1 MLNLLKSLRSVLS
14 QSDFN
19 KLLFM
24 SLALTLVA
32 LIEVG
37 GLALIAFLVLN
48 LENLSGAL
56 LDVAFIEVLLNLLG
70 LSEDKILFLFSGLII
85 LYSLLT
91 IVISTISI
99 RRISIF
105 SELMGAKIKTSLLK
119 NFLNLEWLDFLK
131 SHSSKNMSRIIND
144 GDIVADM
151 INFFMNL
158 FNKFILALV
167 ITVALF
173 IFNPLATLGLIL
185 ILSTAYL
192 LIFTAFKS
200 QSGKNSLQIAKY
212 MDATLGIVTNIF
224 GSFKE
229 IIFYNNQKKVI
240 SNFEQVDSDL
250 ANLKGINMSLSYM
263 PRFYIDATLL
273 MMLIMA
279 AIFVSHYGISA
290 SAFFATLSVY
300 GLAGLKLLPAFQ
312 NIFYFTYEIFTRL
325 PHLNNVTA
333 LLAQD
338 PGNNLLHSSGD
349 PFQFKNEI
357 SFKNI
362 SFAYE
367 KDKNNSLIENINL
380 TMLRDQKIAIIGPT
394 GSGKSTFLDL
404 LLGMIEPDSGK
415 ITMDQEVLTKENLH
429 SYRRNF
435 SYVPQKIFFLEDTLQ
450 ENIVF
455 GSNQELDIDKLD
467 RAILNAS
474 LQELID
480 DLPNGLQTNI
490 SDSNQMVSGG
500 QKQCIGIARA
510 LYRGGDILILD
521 EATSGMDQALEQKIY
536 EAAVNSQVKAFI
548 SVTHKS
554 SLLDKFDKIF
564 VFNDGCIEA
573 IGSYEE
579 LKKTSNFFNSMVVQS
594 IN

>member
-536 EAAVNSQVKAFI
+536 EAAFNSQFKTFI

>member
-1 MLNLLKSLRSVLS
+1 
-14 QSDFN
+14 
-19 KLLFM
+19 M
-24 SLALTLVA
+24 SLSLTLVA

-37 GLALIAFLVLN
+37 GLAAIAFLVLN
-48 LENLSGAL
+48 LENLSDAL
-56 LDVAFIEVLLNLLG
+56 LDVEFVALLLNLLQ
-70 LSEDKILFLFSGLII
+70 LSEDTVLFLFAGFII
-85 LYSLLT
+85 SYSLLT

-99 RRISIF
+99 RSMSIF
-105 SELMGAKIKTSLLK
+105 SGLMGAKIKTSLLK
-119 NFLNLEWLDFLK
+119 HFLSLGWLDFLK
-131 SHSSKNMSRIIND
+131 SDSSKNMSRIIND

-151 INFFMNL
+151 INFIMNL
-158 FNKFILALV
+158 FNKLILALI
-167 ITVALF
+167 ITTALF
-173 IFNPLATLGLIL
+173 IFNPLITLGLTL

-192 LIFTAFKS
+192 LIFSAFKS
-200 QSGKNSLQIAKY
+200 QTKKNSLQITKY
-212 MDATLGIVTNIF
+212 TDVALEIITNVF

-229 IIFYNNQKKVI
+229 IIFYNNQKKAI
-240 SNFEQVDSDL
+240 SNFEQVDSKL
-250 ANLKGINMSLSYM
+250 ATLKGINMSLAYM
-263 PRFYIDATLL
+263 PRFYIDAALL
-273 MMLIMA
+273 MILIMA
-279 AIFVSHYGISA
+279 AIFVSYYGISA
-290 SAFFATLSVY
+290 SSFFAILSVY
-300 GLAGLKLLPAFQ
+300 GLAALKLLPAFQ
-312 NIFYFTYEIFTRL
+312 SIFYFSYEIFARL

-338 PGNNLLHSSGD
+338 AGNNLSDSPGAPL
-349 PFQFKNEI
+349 QFKNEI

-362 SFAYE
+362 SFAYK
-367 KDKNNSLIENINL
+367 KDQKNALIEKIDL
-380 TMLRDQKIAIIGPT
+380 TMCRGQKIAIVGPT

-404 LLGMIEPDSGK
+404 LLGMIEPDSGE
-415 ITMDQEVLTKENLH
+415 ITMDQETLSKKNLH

-435 SYVPQKIFFLEDTLQ
+435 SYVPQKIFFIEDTLQ

-455 GSNQELDIDKLD
+455 GSKQELDIDKLD

-521 EATSGMDQALEQKIY
+521 EATSGMDQVLEKKIY
-536 EAAVNSQVKAFI
+536 EAAFDSQFQTFI

-579 LKKTSNFFNSMVVQS
+579 LKKTSTFFNSMVNQPT
-594 IN
+594 N

>member
-1 MLNLLKSLRSVLS
+1 M
-14 QSDFN
+14 
-19 KLLFM
+19 FM
-24 SLALTLVA
+24 PLVLTLVA
-32 LIEVG
+32 LIEVV
-37 GLALIAFLVLN
+37 GLAAIAFLVLN

-56 LDVAFIEVLLNLLG
+56 LEFELFISLVNFLG
-70 LSEDKILFLFSGLII
+70 LANDQIIFLFTGLLFI
-85 LYSLLT
+85 YSLFT
-91 IVISTISI
+91 IIISSISI

-119 NFLNLEWLDFLK
+119 YFLGLDWLDFSK
-131 SHSSKNMSRIIND
+131 SHSSKNISRIVHD

-158 FNKFILALV
+158 FNKFVLALI
-167 ITVALF
+167 ITIALF
-173 IFNPLATLGLIL
+173 LFNATLTLIL
-185 ILSTAYL
+185 ILVLSSAYL
-192 LIFTAFKS
+192 IIFSAFKTDTK
-200 QSGKNSLQIAKY
+200 KNSLQITKY
-212 MDATLGIVTNIF
+212 MDITMGIITNVF

-229 IIFYNNQKKVI
+229 IIFYNNQKTVI
-240 SNFEQVDSDL
+240 ANFKQVDSNL
-250 ANLKGINMSLSYM
+250 ATLKGLNMSLAYM

-273 MMLIMA
+273 MILSIA
-279 AIFVSHYGISA
+279 SIFVSYNGVST

-300 GLAGLKLLPAFQ
+300 GLAALKLLPAFQ
-312 NIFYFTYEIFTRL
+312 NIFYFSYEIFSRM
-325 PHLNNVTA
+325 PHLNNVTT
-333 LLAQD
+333 LLAKD
-338 PGNNLLHSSGD
+338 HHNSIVSSSEE
-349 PFQFKNEI
+349 PFRFKNEI
-357 SFKNI
+357 SFNKI

-367 KDKNNSLIENINL
+367 KDNRDYLIENIDI
-380 TMLRDQKIAIIGPT
+380 TMLKGQKIAIIGPT

-404 LLGMIEPDSGK
+404 LLGMIEPDSGE
-415 ITMDQEVLTKENLH
+415 ITMDEEALSKKNLH

-435 SYVPQKIFFLEDTLQ
+435 AYVPQKIFFVEDTLQ

-455 GSNQELDIDKLD
+455 GSNQELDINKLD

-490 SDSNQMVSGG
+490 SDSNNLVSGG

-521 EATSGMDQALEQKIY
+521 EATSGMDQALEKKIY
-536 EAAVNSQVKAFI
+536 QAAFDSEFNTFI

-564 VFNDGCIEA
+564 VFNNGSIEA

-579 LKKTSNFFNSMVVQS
+579 LKKTSNFFNSMVNQPT
-594 IN
+594 N

>member
-1 MLNLLKSLRSVLS
+1 MLNLIKSLKSVLS
-14 QSDFN
+14 KSDFN

-24 SLALTLVA
+24 SLSLTLVA

-37 GLALIAFLVLN
+37 GLAAIAFLVLN
-48 LENLSGAL
+48 LENLSDAL
-56 LDVAFIEVLLNLLG
+56 LDVEFVALLLNLLQ
-70 LSEDKILFLFSGLII
+70 LSEDTVLFLFAGFII
-85 LYSLLT
+85 SYSLLT

-99 RRISIF
+99 RRMSIF
-105 SELMGAKIKTSLLK
+105 SGLVGAKIKTSILK
-119 NFLNLEWLDFLK
+119 HFLSLGWLDFLK
-131 SHSSKNMSRIIND
+131 SDSSKNMSRIIND
-144 GDIVADM
+144 GDVVADM
-151 INFFMNL
+151 ISFIMNL
-158 FNKFILALV
+158 FNKLILALI
-167 ITVALF
+167 ITTALF
-173 IFNPLATLGLIL
+173 IFNPLVTLGLTL

-192 LIFTAFKS
+192 LIFSAFKS
-200 QSGKNSLQIAKY
+200 QTKKNSLQITKY
-212 MDATLGIVTNIF
+212 TDIALEIITNVF

-229 IIFYNNQKKVI
+229 IIFYNNQKKAI
-240 SNFEQVDSDL
+240 SNFEQVDSNL
-250 ANLKGINMSLSYM
+250 ATFKGINMSLSYM
-263 PRFYIDATLL
+263 PRFYIDAALL
-273 MMLIMA
+273 MILIMA
-279 AIFVSHYGISA
+279 AIFVSHYGVSA

-300 GLAGLKLLPAFQ
+300 GLAALKLLPAFQ

-325 PHLNNVTA
+325 PHSNNVTA

-367 KDKNNSLIENINL
+367 KDKKNALIENINL
-380 TMLRDQKIAIIGPT
+380 TMLSGQKIAIIGPT

-404 LLGMIEPDSGK
+404 LLGMIEPDSGM

-536 EAAVNSQVKAFI
+536 EAAFNSQFKTFI

-579 LKKTSNFFNSMVVQS
+579 LKKTSNFFNSMVVQPS
-594 IN
+594 N

>member
-1 MLNLLKSLRSVLS
+1 MLNLIKSLRSVLS
-14 QSDFN
+14 KSDFK

-32 LIEVG
+32 FIEVG
-37 GLALIAFLVLN
+37 GLAAIAFLVLN
-48 LENLSGAL
+48 LENLGGAL
-56 LDVAFIEVLLNLLG
+56 LDVEFVAFLLNLLR
-70 LSEDKILFLFSGLII
+70 LSEDKVLFLFAGLII
-85 LYSLLT
+85 SYSFFT

-119 NFLNLEWLDFLK
+119 HFLSLEWLDFLK
-131 SHSSKNMSRIIND
+131 SHSSKNMSRIIHD

-167 ITVALF
+167 ITSALF
-173 IFNPLATLGLIL
+173 IFNPSVTFGLTL

-200 QSGKNSLQIAKY
+200 QAKKNSLQITKY
-212 MDATLGIVTNIF
+212 MDLTVGIITNVF

-229 IIFYNNQKKVI
+229 IIFYNNQKKAI

-250 ANLKGINMSLSYM
+250 ATLKGINMSLSYM
-263 PRFYIDATLL
+263 PRFYIDAAIL
-273 MMLIMA
+273 MILIIA
-279 AIFVSHYGISA
+279 AIFVSHYGVSA

-300 GLAGLKLLPAFQ
+300 GLAALKLLPAFQ
-312 NIFYFTYEIFTRL
+312 NIFYFSYEIFTRI

-333 LLAQD
+333 LLAQGS
-338 PGNNLLHSSGD
+338 GNNSLHAPGS
-349 PFQFKNEI
+349 PLQFKNEI

-362 SFAYE
+362 CFAYE
-367 KDKNNSLIENINL
+367 KDKKNVLIKNINL
-380 TMLRDQKIAIIGPT
+380 TMRRGQKIAIIGPT
-394 GSGKSTFLDL
+394 AAGKSTFLDL
-404 LLGMIEPDSGK
+404 LLGMIAPDSGE
-415 ITMDQEVLTKENLH
+415 IMMDQGVLSKENLH

-467 RAILNAS
+467 QAILNAS

-521 EATSGMDQALEQKIY
+521 EATSGMDQALE
-536 EAAVNSQVKAFI
+536 
-548 SVTHKS
+548 
-554 SLLDKFDKIF
+554 
-564 VFNDGCIEA
+564 
-573 IGSYEE
+573 
-579 LKKTSNFFNSMVVQS
+579 KKMVLNSMQLS
-594 IN
+594 R

>member
-1 MLNLLKSLRSVLS
+1 MLNLIKSLRSVLS
-14 QSDFN
+14 KSDFK
-19 KLLFM
+19 KLLLM

-37 GLALIAFLVLN
+37 GLAAIAFLVLN
-48 LENLSGAL
+48 LGNLSGAL
-56 LDVAFIEVLLNLLG
+56 LDVEFFVLLLNLLR
-70 LSEDKILFLFSGLII
+70 LSEDKVLFLFAGLII
-85 LYSLLT
+85 SYSFFT

-119 NFLNLEWLDFLK
+119 HFLSLEWLDFLK
-131 SHSSKNMSRIIND
+131 SHSSKNMSRIIHD

-167 ITVALF
+167 ITSALF
-173 IFNPLATLGLIL
+173 IFNPSVTFGLTL

-192 LIFTAFKS
+192 LIFAAFKS
-200 QSGKNSLQIAKY
+200 QAKKNSLQITKY
-212 MDATLGIVTNIF
+212 MDLTVGIITNVF

-229 IIFYNNQKKVI
+229 IIFYNNQKKAI
-240 SNFEQVDSDL
+240 SNFKQVDSDL
-250 ANLKGINMSLSYM
+250 ATLKGINMSLSYM
-263 PRFYIDATLL
+263 PRFYIDAALL
-273 MMLIMA
+273 MILIIA
-279 AIFVSHYGISA
+279 AIFVSHYGVSA

-300 GLAGLKLLPAFQ
+300 GLAALKLLPAFQ
-312 NIFYFTYEIFTRL
+312 NIFYFSYEIFTRI

-338 PGNNLLHSSGD
+338 SGNNCLHAPGS
-349 PFQFKNEI
+349 PLQFKNEI

-362 SFAYE
+362 CFAYE
-367 KDKNNSLIENINL
+367 KDKKNALIENIDL
-380 TMLRDQKIAIIGPT
+380 TMRRGQKIAIIGPT

-404 LLGMIEPDSGK
+404 LLGMIAPDSGE
-415 ITMDQEVLTKENLH
+415 IMMDQEVLSKENLH

-467 RAILNAS
+467 QAILNAS
-474 LQELID
+474 LHELID
-480 DLPNGLQTNI
+480 DLPHGLQTNI

-521 EATSGMDQALEQKIY
+521 EATSGMDQALEKKIY
-536 EAAVNSQVKAFI
+536 EAVFNSQFKTFI

-573 IGSYEE
+573 IGSYKE
-579 LKKTSNFFNSMVVQS
+579 LKKTSNFFNSMVNQPA
-594 IN
+594 N

>member
-1 MLNLLKSLRSVLS
+1 MPLV
-14 QSDFN
+14 
-19 KLLFM
+19 
-24 SLALTLVA
+24 LTLVA
-32 LIEVG
+32 LIEVV
-37 GLALIAFLVLN
+37 GLAAIAFLVLN

-56 LDVAFIEVLLNLLG
+56 LEFELFVSLVNFLG
-70 LSEDKILFLFSGLII
+70 LPKDQIIFLFTGLLFI
-85 LYSLLT
+85 YSLFT
-91 IVISTISI
+91 IIISSISI

-119 NFLNLEWLDFLK
+119 YFLGLDWLDFSK
-131 SHSSKNMSRIIND
+131 SHSSKNISRIVHD

-158 FNKFILALV
+158 FNKFVLALI
-167 ITVALF
+167 ITIALF
-173 IFNPLATLGLIL
+173 FFNATVTLIL
-185 ILSTAYL
+185 ILVLSSAYL
-192 LIFTAFKS
+192 IIFTAFKAETK
-200 QSGKNSLQIAKY
+200 KNSLQITKY
-212 MDATLGIVTNIF
+212 MDITMGIIANVF

-229 IIFYNNQKKVI
+229 IIFYNNQKTVI
-240 SNFEQVDSDL
+240 ANFKQVDSNL
-250 ANLKGINMSLSYM
+250 ATLKGLNMSLAYM
-263 PRFYIDATLL
+263 PRFYIDATL
-273 MMLIMA
+273 MMILSIA
-279 AIFVSHYGISA
+279 SIFVSYNGVST

-300 GLAGLKLLPAFQ
+300 GLAALKLLPAFQ
-312 NIFYFTYEIFTRL
+312 NIFYFSYEIFSRM
-325 PHLNNVTA
+325 PHLNNVTT
-333 LLAQD
+333 LLAKD
-338 PGNNLLHSSGD
+338 HHNSILSSSEE
-349 PFQFKNEI
+349 PFRFKNEI
-357 SFKNI
+357 SFNKI

-367 KDKNNSLIENINL
+367 KDNRDYLIENIDI
-380 TMLRDQKIAIIGPT
+380 TMLKGQKIAIIGPT

-404 LLGMIEPDSGK
+404 LLGMIEPDSGE
-415 ITMDQEVLTKENLH
+415 ITMDEEALSKKNLH

-435 SYVPQKIFFLEDTLQ
+435 AYVPQKIFFVEDTLQ

-455 GSNQELDIDKLD
+455 GSNQELDINKLD

-490 SDSNQMVSGG
+490 SDSNNMVSGG

-521 EATSGMDQALEQKIY
+521 EATSGMDQALEKKIY
-536 EAAVNSQVKAFI
+536 QAAFDSDFNTFI

-564 VFNDGCIEA
+564 VFNNGCIEA

-579 LKKTSNFFNSMVVQS
+579 LKKTSNFFNSMVNQPT
-594 IN
+594 N

>member
-1 MLNLLKSLRSVLS
+1 MLNLIKSLKSVLS
-14 QSDFN
+14 KSDFN

-24 SLALTLVA
+24 SLSLTLVA

-37 GLALIAFLVLN
+37 GLAAIAFLVLN
-48 LENLSGAL
+48 LENLSDAL
-56 LDVAFIEVLLNLLG
+56 LDVEFVALLLNLLK
-70 LSEDKILFLFSGLII
+70 LSEDTVLFLFAGLII
-85 LYSLLT
+85 SYSLLT

-99 RRISIF
+99 RRMSIF
-105 SELMGAKIKTSLLK
+105 SGLMGAKIKTSLLK
-119 NFLNLEWLDFLK
+119 HFLSLGWLDFLK
-131 SHSSKNMSRIIND
+131 SNSSKNMSRIIND

-151 INFFMNL
+151 ISFIMNL
-158 FNKFILALV
+158 FNKLILALI
-167 ITVALF
+167 ITTALF
-173 IFNPLATLGLIL
+173 IFNPLITLGLTL

-192 LIFTAFKS
+192 LIFSAFKS
-200 QSGKNSLQIAKY
+200 QTKKNSLQITKY
-212 MDATLGIVTNIF
+212 TDIALEIITNVF

-229 IIFYNNQKKVI
+229 IIFYNNQKKAI
-240 SNFEQVDSDL
+240 SNFEQVDSNL
-250 ANLKGINMSLSYM
+250 ATLKGINMSLAYM
-263 PRFYIDATLL
+263 PRFYIDAALL
-273 MMLIMA
+273 MILIMA
-279 AIFVSHYGISA
+279 AIFVSYYGISA
-290 SAFFATLSVY
+290 SSFFATLSVY
-300 GLAGLKLLPAFQ
+300 GLAALKLLPAFQ
-312 NIFYFTYEIFTRL
+312 NIFYFSYEIFARL

-338 PGNNLLHSSGD
+338 AGNNLLHSPGD
-349 PFQFKNEI
+349 PLQFKNEI

-362 SFAYE
+362 SFAYK
-367 KDKNNSLIENINL
+367 KDQKNALIEKIDL
-380 TMLRDQKIAIIGPT
+380 TMRRGQKIAIVGPT

-404 LLGMIEPDSGK
+404 LLGMIMPDSGE
-415 ITMDQEVLTKENLH
+415 ITMDQEVLSKENLH

-435 SYVPQKIFFLEDTLQ
+435 SYVPQKIFFIEDTLQ

-455 GSNQELDIDKLD
+455 GSKQELDIDKLD
-467 RAILNAS
+467 RVILNAS

-521 EATSGMDQALEQKIY
+521 EATSGMDQALEKKIY
-536 EAAVNSQVKAFI
+536 EAAFDSQFQTFI

-579 LKKTSNFFNSMVVQS
+579 LKKTSNFFNSMLNQPT
-594 IN
+594 N

>member
-1 MLNLLKSLRSVLS
+1 
-14 QSDFN
+14 
-19 KLLFM
+19 M
-24 SLALTLVA
+24 SLSLTLVA

-37 GLALIAFLVLN
+37 GLAAIAFLVLN
-48 LENLSGAL
+48 LENLSDAL
-56 LDVAFIEVLLNLLG
+56 LDVEFVALLLNLLQ
-70 LSEDKILFLFSGLII
+70 LSEDTVLFLFAGFII
-85 LYSLLT
+85 SYSLLT

-99 RRISIF
+99 RSMSIF
-105 SELMGAKIKTSLLK
+105 GGLMGAKIKTSLLK
-119 NFLNLEWLDFLK
+119 HFLSLGWLDFLK
-131 SHSSKNMSRIIND
+131 SDSSKNMSRIIND

-151 INFFMNL
+151 INFIMNL
-158 FNKFILALV
+158 FNKLILALI
-167 ITVALF
+167 ITTALF
-173 IFNPLATLGLIL
+173 IFNPLLTLGLTL

-192 LIFTAFKS
+192 LIFSAFKS
-200 QSGKNSLQIAKY
+200 QTKKNSLQITKY
-212 MDATLGIVTNIF
+212 TDIALEIITNVF

-229 IIFYNNQKKVI
+229 IIFYNNQKKAI
-240 SNFEQVDSDL
+240 SNFEQVDSKL
-250 ANLKGINMSLSYM
+250 ATLKGINMSLAYM
-263 PRFYIDATLL
+263 PRFYIDAALL
-273 MMLIMA
+273 MILIMA
-279 AIFVSHYGISA
+279 AIFVSYYGISA
-290 SAFFATLSVY
+290 SSFFAILSVY
-300 GLAGLKLLPAFQ
+300 GLAALKLLPAFQ
-312 NIFYFTYEIFTRL
+312 SIFYFSYEIFARL

-338 PGNNLLHSSGD
+338 AGNNLSDSPGAPL
-349 PFQFKNEI
+349 QFKNEI

-362 SFAYE
+362 SFAYK
-367 KDKNNSLIENINL
+367 KDQKNALIEKIDL
-380 TMLRDQKIAIIGPT
+380 TMCRGQKIAIVGPT

-404 LLGMIEPDSGK
+404 LLGMIEPDSGE
-415 ITMDQEVLTKENLH
+415 ITMDQEALSKKNLH

-435 SYVPQKIFFLEDTLQ
+435 SYVPQKIFFIEDTLQ

-455 GSNQELDIDKLD
+455 GSKQELDIDKLD

-521 EATSGMDQALEQKIY
+521 EATSGMDQVLEKKIY
-536 EAAVNSQVKAFI
+536 EAAFDSQFQTFI

-579 LKKTSNFFNSMVVQS
+579 LKKTSTFFNSMVNQPT
-594 IN
+594 N

>member
-1 MLNLLKSLRSVLS
+1 MLHLIKSLQIILFRD
-14 QSDFN
+14 DF
-19 KLLFM
+19 KQLMFM
-24 SLALTLVA
+24 PLVLTLVA
-32 LIEVG
+32 LIEVV
-37 GLALIAFLVLN
+37 GLAAIAFLVLN

-56 LDVAFIEVLLNLLG
+56 LEFELFVSLVNFLG
-70 LSEDKILFLFSGLII
+70 LPKDQIIFLFTGLLFI
-85 LYSLLT
+85 YSLFT
-91 IVISTISI
+91 IIISSISI

-119 NFLNLEWLDFLK
+119 YFLGLDWLDFSK
-131 SHSSKNMSRIIND
+131 SHSSKNISRIVHD

-158 FNKFILALV
+158 FNKFVLALI

-173 IFNPLATLGLIL
+173 FFNATLTLIL
-185 ILSTAYL
+185 ILVLSSAYL
-192 LIFTAFKS
+192 IIFTAFKAETK
-200 QSGKNSLQIAKY
+200 KNSLQITKY
-212 MDATLGIVTNIF
+212 MDITMGIIANVF

-229 IIFYNNQKKVI
+229 IIFYNNQKTVI
-240 SNFEQVDSDL
+240 ANFKQVDSNL
-250 ANLKGINMSLSYM
+250 ATLKGLNMSLAYM
-263 PRFYIDATLL
+263 PRFYIDATL
-273 MMLIMA
+273 MMILSIA
-279 AIFVSHYGISA
+279 SIFVSYNGVST

-300 GLAGLKLLPAFQ
+300 GLAALKLLPAFQ
-312 NIFYFTYEIFTRL
+312 NIFYFSYEIFSRM
-325 PHLNNVTA
+325 PHLNNVTT
-333 LLAQD
+333 LLAKD
-338 PGNNLLHSSGD
+338 HHNSILSSSEE
-349 PFQFKNEI
+349 PFRFKNEI
-357 SFKNI
+357 SFNKI

-367 KDKNNSLIENINL
+367 KDNRDYLIENIDI
-380 TMLRDQKIAIIGPT
+380 TMLKGQKIAIIGPT

-404 LLGMIEPDSGK
+404 LLGMIEPDSGE
-415 ITMDQEVLTKENLH
+415 ITMDEEVLSKKNLH

-435 SYVPQKIFFLEDTLQ
+435 AYVPQKIFFVEDTLQ

-455 GSNQELDIDKLD
+455 GSNQELDINKLD

-521 EATSGMDQALEQKIY
+521 EATSGMDQALEKKIY
-536 EAAVNSQVKAFI
+536 QAAFDSQFKTFI
-548 SVTHKS
+548 SVTHKL

-564 VFNDGCIEA
+564 VFNDGGIEA

-579 LKKTSNFFNSMVVQS
+579 LKKTSNFFNSMVAQPT
-594 IN
+594 N

>member
-1 MLNLLKSLRSVLS
+1 MPLV
-14 QSDFN
+14 
-19 KLLFM
+19 
-24 SLALTLVA
+24 LTLVA
-32 LIEVG
+32 LIEVV
-37 GLALIAFLVLN
+37 GLAAIAFLVLN

-56 LDVAFIEVLLNLLG
+56 LEFELFISLVNFLG
-70 LSEDKILFLFSGLII
+70 LANDQIIFLFTGLLFI
-85 LYSLLT
+85 YSLFT
-91 IVISTISI
+91 IIISSISI

-119 NFLNLEWLDFLK
+119 YFLGLDWLDFSK
-131 SHSSKNMSRIIND
+131 SHSSKNISRIVHD

-158 FNKFILALV
+158 FNKFVLALI
-167 ITVALF
+167 ITIALF
-173 IFNPLATLGLIL
+173 LFNATLTLIL
-185 ILSTAYL
+185 ILVLSSAYL
-192 LIFTAFKS
+192 IIFTAFKTETK
-200 QSGKNSLQIAKY
+200 KNSLQITKY
-212 MDATLGIVTNIF
+212 MDITMGIITNVF

-229 IIFYNNQKKVI
+229 IIFYNNQKTVI
-240 SNFEQVDSDL
+240 ANFKQVDSNL
-250 ANLKGINMSLSYM
+250 ATLKGLNMSLAYM

-273 MMLIMA
+273 MILSIA
-279 AIFVSHYGISA
+279 SIFVSYNGVST

-300 GLAGLKLLPAFQ
+300 GLAALKLLPAFQ
-312 NIFYFTYEIFTRL
+312 NIFYFSYEIFSRM
-325 PHLNNVTA
+325 PHLNNVTT
-333 LLAQD
+333 LLAKD
-338 PGNNLLHSSGD
+338 HHNSIVSSSEE
-349 PFQFKNEI
+349 PFRFKNEI
-357 SFKNI
+357 SFNKI

-367 KDKNNSLIENINL
+367 KDNRDYLIENIDI
-380 TMLRDQKIAIIGPT
+380 TMLKGQKIAIIGPT

-404 LLGMIEPDSGK
+404 LLGMIEPDSGE
-415 ITMDQEVLTKENLH
+415 ITMDEEALSKKNLH

-435 SYVPQKIFFLEDTLQ
+435 AYVPQKIFFVEDTLQ

-455 GSNQELDIDKLD
+455 GSNQELDINKLD

-490 SDSNQMVSGG
+490 SDSNNLVSGG

-521 EATSGMDQALEQKIY
+521 EATSGMDQALEKKIY
-536 EAAVNSQVKAFI
+536 ETVFDSQFKTFI

-579 LKKTSNFFNSMVVQS
+579 LKKTSNFFNSMVDQPT
-594 IN
+594 N

>member
-1 MLNLLKSLRSVLS
+1 MPLV
-14 QSDFN
+14 
-19 KLLFM
+19 
-24 SLALTLVA
+24 LTLVA
-32 LIEVG
+32 LIEVV
-37 GLALIAFLVLN
+37 GLAAIAFLVLN

-56 LDVAFIEVLLNLLG
+56 LEFELFVSLVNFLG
-70 LSEDKILFLFSGLII
+70 LPEDQIIFLFTGLLFI
-85 LYSLLT
+85 YSLFT
-91 IVISTISI
+91 IIISSISI

-105 SELMGAKIKTSLLK
+105 SELMGAKIKTSLLQH
-119 NFLNLEWLDFLK
+119 FLGLDWLDFSK
-131 SHSSKNMSRIIND
+131 SHSSKNISRIVHD

-158 FNKFILALV
+158 FNKFVLALI
-167 ITVALF
+167 ITIALF
-173 IFNPLATLGLIL
+173 FFNATLTLIL
-185 ILSTAYL
+185 ILVLSSAYL
-192 LIFTAFKS
+192 IIFTAFKTETK
-200 QSGKNSLQIAKY
+200 KNSLQITKY
-212 MDATLGIVTNIF
+212 MDITMGIIANVF

-229 IIFYNNQKKVI
+229 IIFYNNQKTVI
-240 SNFEQVDSDL
+240 ANFKQVDSNL
-250 ANLKGINMSLSYM
+250 ATLKGLNMSLAYM

-273 MMLIMA
+273 MILSIA
-279 AIFVSHYGISA
+279 SIFVSYNGVST

-300 GLAGLKLLPAFQ
+300 GLAALKLLPAFQ
-312 NIFYFTYEIFTRL
+312 NIFYFSYEIFSRM
-325 PHLNNVTA
+325 PHLNNVTT
-333 LLAQD
+333 LLAKD
-338 PGNNLLHSSGD
+338 HHNSILSSSEE
-349 PFQFKNEI
+349 PFRFKNEI
-357 SFKNI
+357 SFNKI

-367 KDKNNSLIENINL
+367 KDNMDYLIENIDI
-380 TMLRDQKIAIIGPT
+380 TMFKGQKIAIIGPT

-404 LLGMIEPDSGK
+404 LLGMIEPDSGE
-415 ITMDQEVLTKENLH
+415 ITMDKEVLSKKNLH

-435 SYVPQKIFFLEDTLQ
+435 SYVPQKIFFVEDTLQ

-490 SDSNQMVSGG
+490 SDSNNMVSGG

-521 EATSGMDQALEQKIY
+521 EATSGMDQALEKKIY
-536 EAAVNSQVKAFI
+536 QAAFDSQFNTFI

-564 VFNDGCIEA
+564 VFNNGCIEA

-579 LKKTSNFFNSMVVQS
+579 LKKTSNFFNSMVNQLT
-594 IN
+594 N